1 MFFLAIACLLA
12 GGFLQ
17 ASEIRIRVADGLPSS
32 RTGSRPAHFF
42 IPGDLDTSDDEPQYG
57 G

>member
-1 MFFLAIACLLA
+1 MKESFLRH
-12 GGFLQ
+12 G
-17 ASEIRIRVADGLPSS
+17 SNRRDRNLPI
-32 RTGSRPAHFF
+32 FF